1 MRVRV
6 YLKRRKEKA
15 RARSSTRYFLWRL
28 RLLQSRKSERDH
40 EREREREGRTLFF
53 IFFWPFE
60 NSFVF
65 CPFSKKRERV
75 RLRPPFFECAVVFSR
90 RRPTKQ
96 RVRSKGVVENETK
109 TKTKT
114 KTMMRNLL
122 ASALRRENQD
132 KVLLSFARGVADAPF
147 VSSSTHTQSASFS
160 AQRNLSNRRRRR
172 RSFSSKEGKKEECNA
187 IKRRTRRIET
197 TLIST
202 RGFAAKSSD
211 EVEVEKEGEEEET
224 TTTSTSEKKSNS
236 QKEEEE
242 EEEEVT
248 TDFAKLNGNSVRKY
262 ITVSKSQ
269 LRLDQC
275 KAIEREF
282 AFTGSN
288 GLLYRK
294 CDDALREIVAR
305 HERGHLRGYRGCG
318 KSVSLAIL
326 VLRERALGS
335 LVVYLPRTSH
345 LVTRSSYQKH
355 GEGAQ
360 EDLWDTPD
368 AARVF
373 LHAVS
378 VKPNEMHL
386 RKIKTSGDKQSLLDV
401 VKSGLEKGDQHVTQ
415 IAIDIIDELVKQKD
429 VRVVF
434 AFDEQ
439 NALYGPSDM
448 HEVKGPRSRKNIHT
462 DRLRLALKL
471 RSCVP
476 TANGGRYI
484 ACDSTTNVGSSNP
497 VFKSKDENVFDFEIP
512 KFNVSETHALLKHY
526 EEVGKCSQ
534 GINKEIAMEFKAL
547 TNGKVKEIQEHLM
560 FQNA

>member
-1 MRVRV
+1 MSA
-6 YLKRRKEKA
+6 L
-15 RARSSTRYFLWRL
+15 
-28 RLLQSRKSERDH
+28 
-40 EREREREGRTLFF
+40 
-53 IFFWPFE
+53 
-60 NSFVF
+60 SF
-65 CPFSKKRERV
+65 
-75 RLRPPFFECAVVFSR
+75 FSR

-122 ASALRRENQD
+122 ASALRRENQG

-211 EVEVEKEGEEEET
+211 EVEVEKEGEEET

-236 QKEEEE
+236 QKEEEEE

-305 HERGHLRGYRGCG
+305 HERVHLRGYRGCG

-373 LHAVS
+373 LHAVAA
-378 VKPNEMHL
+378 KPNEMHL

>member
-1 MRVRV
+1 MFVV
-6 YLKRRKEKA
+6 KA
-15 RARSSTRYFLWRL
+15 SSRTR
-28 RLLQSRKSERDH
+28 
-40 EREREREGRTLFF
+40 
-53 IFFWPFE
+53 
-60 NSFVF
+60 
-65 CPFSKKRERV
+65 
-75 RLRPPFFECAVVFSR
+75 
-90 RRPTKQ
+90 
-96 RVRSKGVVENETK
+96 
-109 TKTKT
+109 TKT

-122 ASALRRENQD
+122 ASALRRGNQD

-147 VSSSTHTQSASFS
+147 SSSSTHTQSASFS

-172 RSFSSKEGKKEECNA
+172 RRRRSFSSKEGKKAEECNA

-211 EVEVEKEGEEEET
+211 EVEVEKEGEEET

-242 EEEEVT
+242 EDEEVT

-305 HERGHLRGYRGCG
+305 HERVHLRGYRGCG

-373 LHAVS
+373 LHAVAA
-378 VKPNEMHL
+378 KPNEMHL

-439 NALYGPSDM
+439 NALYGP
-448 HEVKGPRSRKNIHT
+448 
-462 DRLRLALKL
+462 
-471 RSCVP
+471 
-476 TANGGRYI
+476 
-484 ACDSTTNVGSSNP
+484 
-497 VFKSKDENVFDFEIP
+497 
-512 KFNVSETHALLKHY
+512 
-526 EEVGKCSQ
+526 
-534 GINKEIAMEFKAL
+534 
-547 TNGKVKEIQEHLM
+547 
-560 FQNA
+560 

>member
-1 MRVRV
+1 M
-6 YLKRRKEKA
+6 
-15 RARSSTRYFLWRL
+15 
-28 RLLQSRKSERDH
+28 
-40 EREREREGRTLFF
+40 
-53 IFFWPFE
+53 
-60 NSFVF
+60 
-65 CPFSKKRERV
+65 C
-75 RLRPPFFECAVVFSR
+75 VVFFSSSPYKTTFVVKASSR
-90 RRPTKQ
+90 TR
-96 RVRSKGVVENETK
+96 TK

-122 ASALRRENQD
+122 ASALRRGNQD

-147 VSSSTHTQSASFS
+147 ASSSTHTQSASFS
-160 AQRNLSNRRRRR
+160 AQRNLSNTRRRRRRR
-172 RSFSSKEGKKEECNA
+172 RSFSSKEGKKAEECNA

-224 TTTSTSEKKSNS
+224 TTTSTSEKKSSS
-236 QKEEEE
+236 QK

-305 HERGHLRGYRGCG
+305 HERVHLRGYRGCG

-373 LHAVS
+373 LHAVAA
-378 VKPNEMHL
+378 KPNEMHL

-484 ACDSTTNVGSSNP
+484 ACDSTTDVGSSNP

>member
-1 MRVRV
+1 V
-6 YLKRRKEKA
+6 
-15 RARSSTRYFLWRL
+15 
-28 RLLQSRKSERDH
+28 
-40 EREREREGRTLFF
+40 
-53 IFFWPFE
+53 
-60 NSFVF
+60 
-65 CPFSKKRERV
+65 C
-75 RLRPPFFECAVVFSR
+75 VVFFSSSPYKTTFVVKASSR
-90 RRPTKQ
+90 TK
-96 RVRSKGVVENETK
+96 TK

-122 ASALRRENQD
+122 ASALRRGNQD

-147 VSSSTHTQSASFS
+147 ASSSTHTQSASFS
-160 AQRNLSNRRRRR
+160 AQRNLSNTRRRRRRR
-172 RSFSSKEGKKEECNA
+172 RSFSSKEGKKAEECNA

-224 TTTSTSEKKSNS
+224 TTTSTSEKKSSS
-236 QKEEEE
+236 QKEE

-305 HERGHLRGYRGCG
+305 HERVHLRGYRGCG

-373 LHAVS
+373 LHAVAA
-378 VKPNEMHL
+378 KPNEMHL

-484 ACDSTTNVGSSNP
+484 ACDSTTDVGSSNP

>member
-1 MRVRV
+1 MFVV
-6 YLKRRKEKA
+6 KA
-15 RARSSTRYFLWRL
+15 SS
-28 RLLQSRKSERDH
+28 
-40 EREREREGRTLFF
+40 RT
-53 IFFWPFE
+53 
-60 NSFVF
+60 
-65 CPFSKKRERV
+65 K
-75 RLRPPFFECAVVFSR
+75 
-90 RRPTKQ
+90 
-96 RVRSKGVVENETK
+96 TK

-172 RSFSSKEGKKEECNA
+172 SFSSKEGKKAEECNA

-211 EVEVEKEGEEEET
+211 EVEVEKEG
-224 TTTSTSEKKSNS
+224 
-236 QKEEEE
+236 
-242 EEEEVT
+242 EEVT

-305 HERGHLRGYRGCG
+305 HERVHLRGYRGCG

>member
-1 MRVRV
+1 M
-6 YLKRRKEKA
+6 A
-15 RARSSTRYFLWRL
+15 SSTSSIEKKREGPR
-28 RLLQSRKSERDH
+28 
-40 EREREREGRTLFF
+40 EREREREREKVELFF
-53 IFFWPFE
+53 PFFFWPFE

-75 RLRPPFFECAVVFSR
+75 RTTETSFFLSALSFFLVVALQNNVFVVKASSR
-90 RRPTKQ
+90 TK
-96 RVRSKGVVENETK
+96 TK

-160 AQRNLSNRRRRR
+160 AQRNLSNRRRRRR

-242 EEEEVT
+242 EEVT

-305 HERGHLRGYRGCG
+305 HERVHLRGYRGCG

>member
-1 MRVRV
+1 M
-6 YLKRRKEKA
+6 
-15 RARSSTRYFLWRL
+15 
-28 RLLQSRKSERDH
+28 
-40 EREREREGRTLFF
+40 
-53 IFFWPFE
+53 
-60 NSFVF
+60 
-65 CPFSKKRERV
+65 
-75 RLRPPFFECAVVFSR
+75 RPPFFECAVVFFSSSPYKTTFVVKASSR
-90 RRPTKQ
+90 
-96 RVRSKGVVENETK
+96 

-114 KTMMRNLL
+114 KTMMRNQL
-122 ASALRRENQD
+122 ASALRRGNQD

-147 VSSSTHTQSASFS
+147 SSSSTHTQSASFS

-172 RSFSSKEGKKEECNA
+172 RSFSSKEGKKAEECNA

-224 TTTSTSEKKSNS
+224 TTTSTSEKKSSS
-236 QKEEEE
+236 QKE

-305 HERGHLRGYRGCG
+305 HERVHLRGCRGCG

-373 LHAVS
+373 LHAVAA
-378 VKPNEMHL
+378 KPNEMHL

-484 ACDSTTNVGSSNP
+484 ACDSTTDVGSSNP